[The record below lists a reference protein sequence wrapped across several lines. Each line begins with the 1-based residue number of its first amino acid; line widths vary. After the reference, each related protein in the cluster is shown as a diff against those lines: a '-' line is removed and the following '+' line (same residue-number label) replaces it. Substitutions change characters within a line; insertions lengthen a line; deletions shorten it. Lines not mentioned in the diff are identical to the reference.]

1 MKSTVNVVAD
11 NNGNVIIQ
19 SKNPEFGYIKIS
31 QTRMR
36 VDDSGF
42 LKSSN
47 YIALIKG
54 KIDDLKVLNF
64 SPGQKIS
71 GNIIIIE
78 KTSAINPKSPER
90 NLKINYVSGEVM
102 TDSEGN
108 PIYRDTIW
116 DPTGLKEDIL
126 IQTVSS
132 EKTKIVIPEKK
143 IVKTPTKTK
152 SVQTSI
158 MDILDGVGSKV
169 IGGGDSVMLV
179 PDQNETKE
187 ETINNSESN
196 EEVVEETEE
205 IIIPEVI
212 VEEDVVDESVE
223 EIYVEEEEEEEEEE
237 EYLFEL

>member
-1 MKSTVNVVAD
+1 MRSTVNVVAD
-11 NNGNVIIQ
+11 SNGNVIIQ
-19 SKNPEFGYIKIS
+19 TKNPEFGYIKIS

-36 VDDSGF
+36 IDDSGF

-78 KTSAINPKSPER
+78 KTNPMNAKHPKR
-90 NLKINYVSGEVM
+90 NLKVDYTSGEVM

-116 DPTGLKEDIL
+116 DPSGIKEDIL

-132 EKTKIVIPEKK
+132 EKTNIVIPKK
-143 IVKTPTKTK
+143 KVVETFTKTK
-152 SVQTSI
+152 PVQTSI
-158 MDILDGVGSKV
+158 MDILDGVETKV
-169 IGGGDSVMLV
+169 IGGGDSAMLV
-179 PDQNETKE
+179 PDQVETKE
-187 ETINNSESN
+187 ETINHSECN
-196 EEVVEETEE
+196 EEVVEEAVEE
-205 IIIPEVI
+205 IVIPEVI
-212 VEEDVVDESVE
+212 VEEDLIDELVE
-223 EIYVEEEEEEEEEE
+223 EVVEIDEEEEE